1 MMALA
6 LRSVS
11 SLKIA
16 GTLLGLW
23 AAFSLV
29 APHQSNPFSRLV
41 LLSHQV
47 PVLQVL
53 LVEPDAAVQGDHLIR
68 YQKGWWDLAFISY
81 YIIVFSFLR
90 QSTTIWI
97 FKPFAQR
104 WGITNETKQIRL
116 MEQGYAIL
124 YWGSFGL
131 FGLFVMSK
139 QDSWWYQLEH
149 LWLKYPHW
157 LMRPELK
164 AYYLLQFSYWLQQA
178 LVMVLK
184 LEKPRKDYYE
194 LIVHHIVTLWLIGW
208 SYLLNLTM
216 IGTTVFVAMDIPDAW
231 FALSKFF
238 NYLNLD
244 RITTPLFVWF
254 IGVWS
259 YFRIYLSAKTLR
271 SIYYDFH
278 LVPTAARSWDP
289 RQGFWLADWVQ
300 FQIFA
305 PLFLL
310 FLLNCFWYVL
320 ILRIAF
326 RTLLGNELA
335 DEREE
340 GEYDQEKETIK
351 TAEEKGKAAVKGKGS

>member
-1 MMALA
+1 MLLHEPSAAL
-6 LRSVS
+6 
-11 SLKIA
+11 
-16 GTLLGLW
+16 T
-23 AAFSLV
+23 
-29 APHQSNPFSRLV
+29 
-41 LLSHQV
+41 
-47 PVLQVL
+47 
-53 LVEPDAAVQGDHLIR
+53 GDHLIR
-68 YQKGWWDLAFISY
+68 YQKGIWDFAFVGY

-90 QSTTIWI
+90 QSTTLWI
-97 FKPFAQR
+97 FKPFAQW

-116 MEQGYAIL
+116 MEQGYAII
-124 YWGSFGL
+124 YWGTFGV

-164 AYYLLQFSYWLQQA
+164 SYYLLQFSYWLQQA

-194 LIVHHIVTLWLIGW
+194 LIAHHIVTLWLIGW

-238 NYLNLD
+238 NYLRID
-244 RITTPLFVWF
+244 EITTPLFVFF

-259 YFRIYLSAKTLR
+259 YFRIYLSAKTLQ
-271 SIYYDFH
+271 SVWYDFK
-278 LVPTAARSWDP
+278 LVPDVAQVWDP
-289 RQGFWLADWVQ
+289 MRGYYMAGWVRYH
-300 FQIFA
+300 IFT

-310 FLLNCFWYVL
+310 FLLNCFWYAL
-320 ILRIAF
+320 ILRIAY
-326 RTLLGNELA
+326 RTLSGNELA

-340 GEYDQEKETIK
+340 GEYDVQKKESKRPTSAQDK
-351 TAEEKGKAAVKGKGS
+351 KS